1 MVPKR
6 RFSFVPAVA
15 INGQTPVFL
24 KILYRGFGD
33 SAIVSISIRNGGIS
47 NLTQILLNILHFRII
62 LTRMEAL
69 LPHSR
74 TIPADPR
81 LTRVD
86 IRSRK
91 EAGVDAT
98 STAVLGSDTVVLF
111 TGAISSAER
120 TPSGNLRTTW
130 QSEEHAALTTRLLS
144 HIYRFTIH

>member
-33 SAIVSISIRNGGIS
+33 SAIVSISIRNEGIS
-47 NLTQILLNILHFRII
+47 NLTQILLNILLRII
-62 LTRMEAL
+62 LTRMEVL

-81 LTRVD
+81 LARVD

-120 TPSGNLRTTW
+120 TPPGNLRTTW